1 MIAIPRP
8 RLVHRLF
15 CVTLAAALAACAPS
29 TPARNTSSAIPPP
42 HIDTTT
48 SAHETSR
55 TAVFAGGCFW
65 GMQWVFEHVRGVQRV
80 EAGYA
85 GGQASTARYGIVSSG
100 NTRHAESVRV
110 RYDPAQISYGQLLRV
125 YFSVA
130 TDPTQRNRQGPDV
143 GTQYRGVLFTADAEQ
158 ERIARAYVEQLSTAG
173 VFNRP
178 IVTRIQSLKGFY
190 PAEAYHQDYA
200 RQHPRSLYIVVNDA
214 PKITQLRQ
222 QLPALYRAT
231 PVTYTP

>member
-1 MIAIPRP
+1 MLCAV
-8 RLVHRLF
+8 LLA
-15 CVTLAAALAACAPS
+15 TLTACAP
-29 TPARNTSSAIPPP
+29 TAPARSTSSAVPPP
-42 HIDTTT
+42 QLDTPVPRH
-48 SAHETSR
+48 AGER

-85 GGQASTARYGIVSSG
+85 GGQASTARYGIVSG
-100 NTRHAESVRV
+100 GGTGHAESVRV
-110 RYDPAQISYGQLLRV
+110 SYDPSQVSYGQLLRV

-130 TDPTQRNRQGPDV
+130 TDPTQRDRQGPDV
-143 GTQYRGVLFTADAEQ
+143 GTQYRGVIFTADVQ
-158 ERIARAYVEQLSTAG
+158 QARVAQAYVRQLDAAG
-173 VFNRP
+173 AFDRP
-178 IVTRIQSLKGFY
+178 IVTRIQPLTGFY

-200 RQHPRSLYIVVNDA
+200 RLHPNALYIAVNDA

-231 PVTYTP
+231 PVTYSP